1 MEQVKKKREKRFLH
15 HYVVGKD
22 IKYRGPLSY
31 RHLRIIAWLCI
42 ALSQIGVIMIIAAY
56 FNKEAAPNLESAS
69 TVFSYLGSLM
79 LPLLLVAS
87 FSIILN
93 AKNGYRRLIIL
104 YSGAVVGVFLAFLYV
119 YLHYM
124 TGIAMKISG
133 DIQSAEALLEVIL
146 SFINKNGFF
155 TFNIFIDLL
164 LCTLFTFFINYQPT
178 KYFQGKKIII
188 FRLFALLPFLY
199 EVVSLVLKIYAI
211 NTNITL
217 NPYFYPFLTTK
228 SPVMFAVFIA
238 LTFFIKYREHF
249 FIKHGGNKEDYP
261 KFLQT
266 NANSFHFSVFATIT
280 FTIAAIIDLILA
292 IVLVLGFSGASL
304 EAEEVTEFADAV
316 SIAMKHVDSLGI
328 GRLTPFLIIS
338 PIFLLFSYTRTH
350 KNRIIDII
358 IPIVGIVLILFVYL
372 EGFYWIIV
380 TIPTGSSSSSSIA

>member
-1 MEQVKKKREKRFLH
+1 M
-15 HYVVGKD
+15 
-22 IKYRGPLSY
+22 
-31 RHLRIIAWLCI
+31 A
-42 ALSQIGVIMIIAAY
+42 
-56 FNKEAAPNLESAS
+56 
-69 TVFSYLGSLM
+69 
-79 LPLLLVAS
+79 
-87 FSIILN
+87 
-93 AKNGYRRLIIL
+93 
-104 YSGAVVGVFLAFLYV
+104 
-119 YLHYM
+119 
-124 TGIAMKISG
+124 
-133 DIQSAEALLEVIL
+133 
-146 SFINKNGFF
+146 
-155 TFNIFIDLL
+155 
-164 LCTLFTFFINYQPT
+164 
-178 KYFQGKKIII
+178 
-188 FRLFALLPFLY
+188 
-199 EVVSLVLKIYAI
+199 SLVLKTYAI

-280 FTIAAIIDLILA
+280 FTIAAILDLLLA
-292 IVLVLGFSGASL
+292 LGLVICFSEASL
-304 EAEEVTEFADAV
+304 EAKEVTEFADAV

-350 KNRIIDII
+350 KNRLIDVL

-380 TIPTGSSSSSSIA
+380 TIPTDSSSSSSIA

>member
-1 MEQVKKKREKRFLH
+1 MKKKREKRFLH

-266 NANSFHFSVFATIT
+266 NANSFHFSVCATIT